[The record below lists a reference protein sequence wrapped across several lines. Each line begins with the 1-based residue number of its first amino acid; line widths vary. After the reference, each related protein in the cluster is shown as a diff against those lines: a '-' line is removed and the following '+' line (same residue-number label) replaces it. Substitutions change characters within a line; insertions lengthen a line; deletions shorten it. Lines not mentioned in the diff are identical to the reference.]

1 MGFKNLVDF
10 HLHTD
15 NSDDGFDPVMLM
27 CEHAV
32 NAGLRAVAIT
42 DHCEINRY
50 RADIYRFD
58 KSIRQSFIEAKK
70 AKDAFKNH
78 LIIMAGIE
86 LGQATQNL
94 EDTNDALSANDYD
107 FILLSYKLLRQ
118 DFSNRTYLT
127 KLYIRV
133 HCSPLELIQNPD

>member
-58 KSIRQSFIEAKK
+58 KSIRQSFIEAKGQRTPSK
-70 AKDAFKNH
+70 PPHYNGGDRAW
-78 LIIMAGIE
+78 AG
-86 LGQATQNL
+86 
-94 EDTNDALSANDYD
+94 
-107 FILLSYKLLRQ
+107 
-118 DFSNRTYLT
+118 
-127 KLYIRV
+127 
-133 HCSPLELIQNPD
+133 NPKSRGHKRRSVCKRL

>member
-32 NAGLRAVAIT
+32 NVGLRAVAIT

-70 AKDAFKNH
+70 AKDAAKEKDAEAAPSAKT
-78 LIIMAGIE
+78 I
-86 LGQATQNL
+86 LG
-94 EDTNDALSANDYD
+94 
-107 FILLSYKLLRQ
+107 KLP
-118 DFSNRTYLT
+118 
-127 KLYIRV
+127 KLFGK
-133 HCSPLELIQNPD
+133 